1 MVSVGMKTTHNKDN
15 NEKEIEDDA
24 WPARQLLRENSE
36 NQIYDDKTWSETKIF
51 RKIKETLKQEN
62 RTPQQQQMLLSEEIY
77 KLKER

>member
-1 MVSVGMKTTHNKDN
+1 MVSVGMKTTRNKDN
-15 NEKEIEDDA
+15 NAKEIEDDA

-62 RTPQQQQMLLSEEIY
+62 RTHQQQQMLLREN
-77 KLKER
+77 

>member
-36 NQIYDDKTWSETKIF
+36 NQIYDDKT
-51 RKIKETLKQEN
+51 
-62 RTPQQQQMLLSEEIY
+62 
-77 KLKER
+77 